1 MYNNGGMI
9 MKKSKSEDNKISYRQ
24 LYLYNKLTSGDIIK
38 VAEEAKH
45 LNAATRTIHRD
56 IGNLRTFFADMVRNG
71 ESQSELIYDRKL
83 KGYRLVSEENSS
95 LSNSEVLAV
104 CKILLESRAFRKD
117 DITPIIEKLLT
128 NCVPKQNQRMVSSL
142 ISNELHHY
150 IEPRHKKH
158 FVESLWDLGNAVNE
172 HRPILVTY
180 EKVNGS
186 VVERRVLPVGIMFS
200 EYYFY
205 LTAFIDGI
213 DKAKEFDNKDDIF
226 PTIYRIDRIRSF
238 EILDEHFDIPYKDR
252 FEEGEFRKR
261 IQFMTGGTLRRI
273 NFLFKGINP
282 EAILDRFPTAEIRK
296 KTDEGFIITAEVF
309 GDGVDMWL
317 KSQGDFVT
325 IL

>member
-1 MYNNGGMI
+1 
-9 MKKSKSEDNKISYRQ
+9 MKKINSDDTKKSYRQ
-24 LYLYNKLTSGDIIK
+24 LYLYNKLNAGVVIN
-38 VAEEAKH
+38 VAEEAKR
-45 LNAATRTIHRD
+45 LNATTRTIHRD
-56 IGNLRTFFADMVRNG
+56 IDDLRTFFADMVHNG
-71 ESQSELIYDRKL
+71 ESHSELVYDRKL
-83 KGYRLVSEENSS
+83 KGYRLVAVENSA

-117 DITPIIEKLLT
+117 DIAPIIEKLLT
-128 NCVPKQNQRMVSSL
+128 NCVPKQNQRMVNSL

-158 FVESLWDLGNAVNE
+158 FVESLWDLGSAVNE

-180 EKVNGS
+180 EKVDGS

-213 DKAKEFDNKDDIF
+213 DKEKEFDNKDDIF

-238 EILDEHFDIPYKDR
+238 EILDEHFDIPYRDR

-273 NFLFKGINP
+273 KFLFKGVNP
-282 EAILDRFPTAEIRK
+282 EAVLDRFPTAEVRE

-317 KSQGDFVT
+317 RSQGEYVK
-325 IL
+325 II